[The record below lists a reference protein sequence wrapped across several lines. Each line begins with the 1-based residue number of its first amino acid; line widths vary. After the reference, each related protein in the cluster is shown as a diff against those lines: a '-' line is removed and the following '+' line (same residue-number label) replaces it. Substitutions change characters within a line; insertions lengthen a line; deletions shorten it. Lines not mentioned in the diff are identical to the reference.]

1 MAGVKELG
9 KKTVITLKNEGMGA
23 VLKKAKHKIC
33 GGQEAYVE
41 YEPEKIFKDI
51 LFINGCD
58 ASVPHPARYRVT
70 HQREQLEAHNISTNQ
85 VFYTDLQLDQVR
97 FYRTFIFFRCPYTDI
112 IGEFIDIAK
121 KLNKKVLFDIDDLVV
136 DTKYT
141 DTIKYLSTLTKEE
154 KELYDDGVRR
164 MGRTLSLCDAA
175 ITTTERL
182 AEELGH
188 YVPEVFINR
197 NTASDEMYAL
207 SEKAWHEKKRDG
219 KTIGIGY
226 FSGSLT
232 HNDDFRLVLPALQDI
247 MENNSNVRLHV
258 VGELD
263 LPDELIKV
271 QSQIVVH
278 PFVDWHELPKLI
290 SKVDINIA
298 PLEGGVFNEAKSENK
313 WVEAALV
320 KVPTIASNVGAF
332 ARMIKHNDTGLLC
345 ENVEEWKY
353 QLARLV
359 QDNKER
365 ERIAENAYQY
375 CTRNCVTLYTG
386 VPLAN
391 FVRKYTTE
399 NYVFALPSLNISG
412 GIMVA
417 FKHMCV
423 LKKKGYDIL
432 VLNDNEDT
440 PWCEFEGEKFPVLGQ
455 NISKFYG
462 KMDHAVATMWTTM
475 EFVQK
480 YYNISE
486 RMYLVQGYETDL
498 YPAGIH
504 LRGLANRTYMP
515 TREIQF
521 LTISRWCQKWLK
533 EKYGQDA
540 SFAPNGLNFKEFK
553 HVERKLK
560 GKIRILIEGD
570 CAVDYKNVDEAFKV
584 VELLNQEKYEIW
596 YMSYNA
602 KPKEWYH
609 VDNFLHKVPY
619 SKVHEVYEQCDIL
632 LKTSLLESFSYP
644 PIEMMATGG
653 YVVAIPNGG
662 NIEYM
667 VNEENCLLYK
677 AGDLKAAVFAI
688 DRISEDEELRI
699 KLSEKGR
706 ETARSRDWKQIE
718 RDILKLYER

>member
-1 MAGVKELG
+1 M
-9 KKTVITLKNEGMGA
+9 
-23 VLKKAKHKIC
+23 
-33 GGQEAYVE
+33 
-41 YEPEKIFKDI
+41 
-51 LFINGCD
+51 
-58 ASVPHPARYRVT
+58 
-70 HQREQLEAHNISTNQ
+70 EAHNVSTDQ
-85 VFYTDLQLDQVR
+85 VFYADLQLDQVR
-97 FYRTFIFFRCPYTDI
+97 FYRTFIFFRCPYTDT
-112 IGEFIDIAK
+112 IGEFINIAK
-121 KLNKKVLFDIDDLVV
+121 ELNKKVLFDIDDLVI

-141 DTIKYLSTLTKEE
+141 DTIKYLSTLKKEE

-188 YVPEVFINR
+188 YVSEVFINR

-207 SEKAWHEKKRDG
+207 SEKAWREKKRED
-219 KTIGIGY
+219 KTVGIGY
-226 FSGSLT
+226 FSGSMT
-232 HNDDFRLVLPALQDI
+232 HNDDFLLVLPALQEI

-263 LPDELIKV
+263 LPNELVKV
-271 QSQIVVH
+271 QSQIVMH
-278 PFVDWHELPKLI
+278 PFVNWRELPKLI
-290 SKVDINIA
+290 SQVDINIA
-298 PLEGGVFNEAKSENK
+298 PLEGGVFNESKSENK

-375 CTRNCVTLYTG
+375 CIRNCVTLYTG

-480 YYNISE
+480 YYNISK

-498 YPAGIH
+498 YPAGVH
-504 LRGLANRTYMP
+504 LREWANRTYMP
-515 TREIQF
+515 NGGIQF
-521 LTISRWCQKWLK
+521 LTISKWCQKWLK

-540 SFAPNGLNFKEFK
+540 AFAPNGLNFKEFNY
-553 HVERKLK
+553 VERKLN

-584 VELLNQEKYEIW
+584 VEFLDKEKYEIW

-602 KPKEWYH
+602 EPKEWYH
-609 VDNFLHKVPY
+609 VDKFLHKVPY

-667 VNEENCLLYK
+667 VNEENCLLYE
-677 AGDLKAAVFAI
+677 AEDLEAAVSAI
-688 DRISEDEELRI
+688 DRISKDKELRI
-699 KLSEKGR
+699 KMSEKGR
-706 ETARSRDWKQIE
+706 KTAQSRDWKQIE
-718 RDILKLYER
+718 QDILKLYER